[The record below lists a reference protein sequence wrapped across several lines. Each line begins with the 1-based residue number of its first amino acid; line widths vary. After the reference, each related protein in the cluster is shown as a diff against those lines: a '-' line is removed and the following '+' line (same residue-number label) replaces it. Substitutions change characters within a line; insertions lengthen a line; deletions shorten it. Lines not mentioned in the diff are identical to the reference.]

1 MKVNKPTKLIKLGA
15 EWCQS
20 CKTLD
25 KVLSTLELDVAV
37 ESKDIDTIPPSELKA
52 LGVKG
57 VPVMYLVD
65 SENNIIEQKIG
76 NIPKSNLVKWLTDN
90 DVEVKQA

>member
-1 MKVNKPTKLIKLGA
+1 MKTRPTKLIKLGA

-25 KVLSTLELDVAV
+25 KVLSTIQLDIEV
-37 ESKDIDTIPPSELKA
+37 ESKDIDTMQPSELKA

-57 VPVMYLVD
+57 VPVLYLVD
-65 SENNIIEQKIG
+65 ENDNVIEQRIG
-76 NIPKSNLVKWLTDN
+76 NIPKANLVKWLTDN
-90 DVEVKQA
+90 DVEVK